1 MSAARTRRAGTG
13 PGAGRM
19 RGVQVGLTGG
29 IGSGKTTVTDELE
42 RLGAVIVDSDV
53 LAREVVA
60 AGSEGLA
67 AVVAAFGPEVVGPDG
82 EMDRA
87 KVAAIVFNDPAARA
101 TLNGIVHP
109 RVRDRAA
116 ELVRAAGP
124 DAIVVQAVPL
134 LVEAGL
140 AKAFDLV
147 VVVDVEPEVALDRLV
162 QARGMD
168 PGDARARIAAQADR
182 ATRLAAADV
191 VLDNSGDRDAI
202 RARVESLWAE
212 LRRRQ
217 NDVS

>member
-1 MSAARTRRAGTG
+1 M
-13 PGAGRM
+13 
-19 RGVQVGLTGG
+19 QVGLTGG
-29 IGSGKTTVTDELE
+29 IGSGKTTVTDELA

-67 AVVAAFGPEVVGPDG
+67 AVVAAFGPQVLGPDG

-87 KVAAIVFNDPAARA
+87 KVAAIVFNDPAARQ

-109 RVRDRAA
+109 AVRVRAA

-124 DAIVVQAVPL
+124 DAIVIQAVPL

-140 AKAFDLV
+140 ANAYDLV
-147 VVVDVEPEVALDRLV
+147 VVVDVDPEVALDRLV
-162 QARGMD
+162 NGRGME
-168 PGDARARIAAQADR
+168 PADARARIAAQADR

-191 VLDNSGDRDAI
+191 VLDNSGDREAM
-202 RARVESLWAE
+202 RTRVQELWAE
-212 LRRRQ
+212 LKKRQ
-217 NDVS
+217 NEVR

>member
-1 MSAARTRRAGTG
+1 MHR
-13 PGAGRM
+13 
-19 RGVQVGLTGG
+19 VQVGLTGG
-29 IGSGKTTVTDELE
+29 IGSGKTTVTDELA

-67 AVVAAFGPEVVGPDG
+67 AVVAAFGPQVLGPDG

-87 KVAAIVFNDPAARA
+87 KVAAIVFNDPAARQ

-109 RVRDRAA
+109 AVRVRAA

-124 DAIVVQAVPL
+124 DAIVIQAVPL

-140 AKAFDLV
+140 ANAYDLV
-147 VVVDVEPEVALDRLV
+147 VVVDVDPEVALDRLV
-162 QARGMD
+162 NGRGME
-168 PGDARARIAAQADR
+168 PADARARIAAQADR

-191 VLDNSGDRDAI
+191 VLDNSGDREAM
-202 RARVESLWAE
+202 RTRVQELWAE
-212 LRRRQ
+212 LKKRQ
-217 NDVS
+217 NEVR

>member
-1 MSAARTRRAGTG
+1 MH
-13 PGAGRM
+13 
-19 RGVQVGLTGG
+19 GVQVGLTGG
-29 IGSGKTTVTDELE
+29 IGSGKTTVTDELA

-67 AVVAAFGPEVVGPDG
+67 AVVAAFGPQVLGPDG

-87 KVAAIVFNDPAARA
+87 KVAAIVFNDPAARQ

-109 RVRDRAA
+109 AVRVRAA

-124 DAIVVQAVPL
+124 DAIVIQAVPL

-140 AKAFDLV
+140 ANAYDLV
-147 VVVDVEPEVALDRLV
+147 VVVDVDPEVALDRLV
-162 QARGMD
+162 NGRGME
-168 PGDARARIAAQADR
+168 PADARARIAAQADR

-191 VLDNSGDRDAI
+191 VLDNSGDREAI
-202 RARVESLWAE
+202 RTRVQELWAE
-212 LRRRQ
+212 LKKRQ
-217 NDVS
+217 NEVR